1 MRRLLEYLRGWLARL
16 FGRAPAEAPVVAPL
30 VVALGLGGADAAQ
43 IGGGNNAP
51 TAVNLSPASHS
62 YLAEENDVVGT
73 ITVVDGDSASLN
85 SLTFSNAKYKIA
97 NISGLTAELQISA
110 TGEGDFTAGVDET
123 GTFSCQDSSGNN
135 FTSPTKTL
143 TVTDPAAM
151 TLLDTLT
158 VTNDSGSTQ
167 AANWISRPKWIAY
180 KKGDVPAGTYPAFR
194 LNDGTTPVPFSWG
207 GQTYWPDGSLMGH
220 AAIFRVPASV
230 SGSGTISLKMYN
242 GGAAPS
248 ASGFGWST
256 LAANTDFKL
265 VGGGLKNLA
274 AGTWTSALNTAIAA
288 GGTTDLKT
296 WMDGDAGWYGRA
308 YQEFNDGS
316 SDNTQVGAWHY
327 VGITKDSSGTVGGYR
342 ILCGLAN
349 GWFDVSSPQIKTV
362 TFKDLELKN
371 GSTTIR
377 AVKPGVNDFTFTR
390 TSSNVFTV
398 ASTST
403 FTRGFAVHLTNSGGA
418 LPAGLSADT
427 AYYVRPLDGTTVSLH
442 TSLAG
447 AVFNGDGVTTTDA
460 GSGTHT
466 AKPTQLVEY
475 YAFGPWSAGSDGHY
489 DYVAGTIAGE
499 TTCRIDQ
506 SLAYMLSTKLF
517 APLDPDVNP
526 TGQSARTYATNKLN
540 DFVGEGNTGERDE
553 IGYWTRACA
562 DHIHLKTAATEQTVR
577 VQGLDWTHQNWSLRR
592 SSTRNLVNLSNVDYT
607 NLGTKIPSMVTRP
620 SNPAANNGSNDP
632 ENYYERQTEAYYWNH
647 HPNVA
652 AYAYMMTGEQQ
663 YLDMQQAATI
673 SGMATEPNR
682 TQTWDGTTFYGTV
695 FYQTEVRGAAWLM
708 RDIAFSAGLT
718 PDNDVMKDFFV
729 DIAAL
734 NMDAVKANKLDGTS
748 FAQTHGILP
757 HNQGKHFGGWQL
769 SYLMT
774 GLLLDYTFREDAD
787 TKALLEDCLK
797 MIDKIRTDQGLATLS
812 TYFWRVPSLPTQ
824 DLTTLDLMGSTGPW
838 AADPGEI
845 TWDAGTD
852 TFTMTKPSLF
862 GAPADGDIFVQE
874 TAIAG
879 SSELVTAGIAMDTIY
894 YLRDVAGS
902 GPYTFKLATSPGG
915 SPVDLTAS
923 GTTDVGSPGRASV
936 LIGSRRTNKNSDTS
950 MGGFAPK
957 SYTAMLVAVERWC
970 DALGMTFPSGLKSAI
985 ETAATNDSWAAST
998 FNSSPIYGLRNTF
1011 E

>member
-1 MRRLLEYLRGWLARL
+1 MVAAYIAMMHG
-16 FGRAPAEAPVVAPL
+16 VVAPA
-30 VVALGLGGADAAQ
+30 VAAA
-43 IGGGNNAP
+43 
-51 TAVNLSPASHS
+51 AS
-62 YLAEENDVVGT
+62 A
-73 ITVVDGDSASLN
+73 
-85 SLTFSNAKYKIA
+85 
-97 NISGLTAELQISA
+97 
-110 TGEGDFTAGVDET
+110 
-123 GTFSCQDSSGNN
+123 
-135 FTSPTKTL
+135 
-143 TVTDPAAM
+143 

-158 VTNDSGSTQ
+158 VKNDSGSAQ
-167 AANWISRPKWIAY
+167 ATNWVSRPKWIAY
-180 KKGDVPAGTYPAFR
+180 KQGDVPAGDYPAFT
-194 LNDGTTPVPFSWG
+194 LNDGTTPVPYSWG

-230 SGSGTISLKMYN
+230 SGSGTINLKLYN
-242 GGAAPS
+242 GGSAPS
-248 ASGFGWST
+248 ASGFGWAT

-265 VGGGLKNLA
+265 VGDGLKNLTA
-274 AGTWTSALNTAIAA
+274 TPWTSALNTAIAA

-296 WMDGDAGWYGRA
+296 WIDGDAGWYGRA

-316 SDNTQVGAWHY
+316 SDHAQVGAWHY
-327 VGITKDSSGTVGGYR
+327 VGITKDASGTIGGYR

-349 GWFDVSSPQIKTV
+349 GWYDVTTPQIKTV
-362 TFKDLELKN
+362 TFKDLALKN
-371 GSTTIR
+371 GSSTIR
-377 AVKPGVNDFTFTR
+377 AFKPNINDFSVTTNALSTALR
-390 TSSNVFTV
+390 R
-398 ASTST
+398 ASGDGYNQAESGTLTTTGTLPTGLATST
-403 FTRGFAVHLTNSGGA
+403 TYYIRAYLDGTTTFKLYPTETDANNDTNAISISGTGSGTHTFNRTVGGSLTFFWPAALYTVSSTTDYTRGFAVHLTNAGGA
-418 LPAGLSADT
+418 LPAGLAADT
-427 AYYVRPLDGTTVSLH
+427 AYYVRPLTSTAISLH

-447 AVFNGDGVTTTDA
+447 AVFNGDVANATTA

-475 YAFGPWSAGSDGHY
+475 YAMGPWSAGSDGHY

-526 TGQSARTYATNKLN
+526 TGMSARTYATNKLN
-540 DFVGEGNTGERDE
+540 DFVSEGNTGERDE

-592 SSTRNLVNLSNVDYT
+592 SSTRNLVNLSNVDYA

-620 SNPAANNGSNDP
+620 SNSNANVSSNDP

-673 SGMATEPNR
+673 SGMATEPSR
-682 TQTWDGTTFYGTV
+682 TQTWNGTTFYGTV
-695 FYQTEVRGAAWLM
+695 FYWTEVRGAAWLF
-708 RDIAFSAGLT
+708 RDIALAAGLT
-718 PDNDVMKDFFV
+718 PEADVMKDFFV

-757 HNQGKHFGGWQL
+757 HNQGRHFGGWQL
-769 SYLMT
+769 FYLCT
-774 GLLLDYTFREDAD
+774 ALAQDYTFREDLD
-787 TKALLEDCLK
+787 TKAFMEDCLK
-797 MIDKIRTDQGLATLS
+797 MLDKVRTDQGLATLA
-812 TYFWRVPSLPTQ
+812 TYFLRMPSLPTQ
-824 DLTTLDLMGSTGPW
+824 DLTTLDLMGSTGVW
-838 AADPGEI
+838 APDPGEI
-845 TWDAGTD
+845 TWDEATD

-874 TAIAG
+874 SAIAG
-879 SSELVTAGIAMDTIY
+879 SGDLVSAGIAMDTIY

-902 GPYTFKLATSPGG
+902 GPYTFKLAESPGG
-915 SPVDLTAS
+915 SAVNLANS
-923 GTTDVGSPGRASV
+923 GTTNVGSPGRGAV
-936 LIGSRRTNKNSDTS
+936 MCGSRLTNKNSDTS
-950 MGGFAPK
+950 VGGFAPK
-957 SYTAMLVAVERWC
+957 SYTAMLVAVSRWF
-970 DALGMTFPSGLKSAI
+970 DALGVTFPSGLKSAI